1 MWWLLLAC
9 TAGSPPVDSG
19 GSGTSTGDGGGTT
32 SSTATDGGTDTGDPC
47 QGVPLVNYA
56 TFGQGFLTA
65 NCQGCHASTSPE
77 RYGAPEW
84 VVFDTVQDAWTWKDR
99 ILELV
104 PGKAGARMPPAGGI
118 TEEDQQRLRWWLLCA
133 EPGT

>member
-9 TAGSPPVDSG
+9 TVSSSPADST
-19 GSGTSTGDGGGTT
+19 GSGTPTGDGGGAT
-32 SSTATDGGTDTGDPC
+32 SSTSDGGTDTGDPC
-47 QGVPLVNYA
+47 EGVPLVNYA

-118 TEEDQQRLRWWLLCA
+118 TEDDQQRLRWWLLCA